1 MALTI
6 QRLRMSRNTPLP
18 PHTSYGMLCYGVT
31 FTITTL
37 GFFPWAGEVDHSS
50 PSSAEV
56 ESEWSYSLFPVYAF
70 IASVRTITS
79 YLLYAGGTC
88 RNAFN
93 HVYCPICLSIFNK
106 KYGNQQFIAHFSSI
120 KIPWR
125 TTQQLSS

>member
-1 MALTI
+1 
-6 QRLRMSRNTPLP
+6 
-18 PHTSYGMLCYGVT
+18 MLCYRVT
-31 FTITTL
+31 FTFTTL

-70 IASVRTITS
+70 IASIGIIPS
-79 YLLYAGGTC
+79 YLLYPRIGGTC

-106 KYGNQQFIAHFSSI
+106 KYGVSTIYCTLLQY
-120 KIPWR
+120 
-125 TTQQLSS
+125 